1 MIFCKSLGNLEI
13 DYDKKEVRAGGRR
26 ISFGQISHYE
36 YNHEKTEYGDYDPQD
51 SDAREHL
58 LHKKE
63 IMRVCGKC
71 VELPSDYHP
80 FSVTPG
86 FDEVVL
92 QIFFNYYQGEE
103 LKQSS
108 LVFTQND
115 ALNARN
121 KLKPLIEQLRERRAS
136 DDFNMFIG
144 EEHLR
149 IGNIVS
155 LNVPMKDF
163 NIHKADLPI
172 FGPCS
177 VHAYGKEV
185 VTHINLSTERKL
197 SEEEMLPML
206 EYMKKSMP
214 VESSYDDYGY
224 GVMPKPHEI
233 NLFWELPQGKVKM
246 SWDGFNYTRGDEP
259 NQPRGD
265 GMDYVRIE
273 LWDCVVLQQ
282 TRDEAYYRSLVD

>member
-1 MIFCKSLGNLEI
+1 MLFCKSLGNLEI
-13 DYDKKEVRAGGRR
+13 DYDKKEVRTGGRR
-26 ISFGQISHYE
+26 IDFGQISHYE
-36 YNHEKTEYGDYDPQD
+36 FEYA
-51 SDAREHL
+51 SFFET
-58 LHKKE
+58 
-63 IMRVCGKC
+63 MRVCGRC
-71 VELPSDYHP
+71 EELPDNHP
-80 FSVTPG
+80 LSVTTDFEKAG
-86 FDEVVL
+86 L
-92 QIFFNYYQGEE
+92 KLWFFYYQNEE

-108 LVFTQND
+108 LDFSQNN
-115 ALNARN
+115 AIEARN
-121 KLKPLIEQLRERRAS
+121 KLKPLINYLREWRIS
-136 DDFNMFIG
+136 ENFNMFVG
-144 EEHLR
+144 EQHLR
-149 IGNIVS
+149 IGSIAS
-155 LNVPMKDF
+155 LNVPLKDF

-172 FGPCS
+172 FGTCS